1 MRCPMGMRF
10 SPILLL
16 CVACSISPTREAAQS
31 GDGGMETRASVVASE
46 SVVPKQTGHFYSHN
60 VSKPRERQRLELDE
74 FHVSIE
80 TSPGTIRTRIDAIIR
95 NPSKSQRQARIRVPI
110 PANAA
115 VTEAVLYVEGK
126 PMRGAFLEANRAE
139 KVYKSYTQRR
149 RDPLLAV
156 WDGPDGVDLQIFPVE
171 GKQTRRFQLEWVEPR
186 VEGETHQLPVLARG
200 TKAIHAQGDVVVDGI
215 VVKPHKGAIALHAAS
230 NSLISGRR
238 PGGAMGY
245 VLALGQRPS
254 ESALVIVA
262 ETSARMTLERRAQ
275 QRKKIEALLATL
287 PSTTSVSLLSAD
299 WLTKAIVVDMRPT
312 QAIAALPRLDEIIS
326 AGSFDVGHTFAEASE
341 LAKKVGAQ
349 SLVFFGEGQ
358 SGFRYDAYQTSTEAL
373 QSVGLALFAIS
384 SGAVS
389 PEIRLMTAKTNG
401 RVASGVNEELL
412 VLLRGHGVP
421 PEIAGVERWAV
432 LNGASSQPVW
442 AGRFLGGS
450 PDQSKVGATADLAA
464 LWARSQVNARGHVNE
479 SSVLTPTT
487 SILALESDTE
497 YTRWGIPVPVAI
509 ADDES
514 PRKGKIAVQSN
525 APEPKLARSQTID
538 RVRSAGILGINSQV
552 PGGQFARLSD
562 LDVYGGLLGQSPGG
576 MAGGWGYGVSG
587 VGAGG
592 GGTGWGTIG
601 AGNYGMIGQGSGRGY
616 VRGPRVAIGKA
627 TIRGGLDKSIVRRY
641 VRRKLAR
648 IRFCFETELI
658 VTPTLGGTIVV
669 DFQISPLGSVQVAKA
684 VGMGNRKVETCV
696 SSVIASIKFPNPKGA
711 GMVDVQYPFTF
722 SADNTAPS
730 EEPLALALAAYET
743 LDKRTRVHEISKQ
756 LGVDFKSEAMLAW
769 WILKEKVQANSMPFE
784 GVMLAAK
791 LLHAAGDTWNSRRVF
806 SQVSRGLW
814 GTTRGH
820 LRSMGFTADIQ
831 RLTAQQHYVG
841 QWR

>member
-1 MRCPMGMRF
+1 M
-10 SPILLL
+10 
-16 CVACSISPTREAAQS
+16 
-31 GDGGMETRASVVASE
+31 ASE

-186 VEGETHQLPVLARG
+186 LSGEKKYQLPVLARG

-215 VVKPHKGAIALHAAS
+215 VIKPHKGAIALHAAS

-245 VLALGQRPS
+245 VLAQGQRPS
-254 ESALVIVA
+254 ESAIVIVA
-262 ETSARMTLERRAQ
+262 ETSARMTLERRVQ
-275 QRKKIEALLATL
+275 QRKNIEALLAML

-299 WLTKAIVVDMRPT
+299 WLTKAIVVDMSPT
-312 QAIAALPRLDEIIS
+312 QAMAALPRLDEIIS
-326 AGSFDVGHTFAEASE
+326 AGSLDLGHTFAEASE

-358 SGFRYDAYQTSTEAL
+358 SGFRYDAFRTSSESL
-373 QSVGLALFAIS
+373 QSDGLALFAIS

-389 PEIRLMTAKTNG
+389 AGVRRMAAKTNG
-401 RVASGVNEELL
+401 RVASVVDPGLL
-412 VLLRGHGVP
+412 VLLRGYGAP

-432 LNGASSQPVW
+432 LNAASSQPVW
-442 AGRFLGGS
+442 AGRFVGGS
-450 PDQSKVGATADLAA
+450 PDQSKVGATADLTA
-464 LWARSQVNARGHVNE
+464 LWARSQVSVRGHVNE

-487 SILALESDTE
+487 SILALESDAE
-497 YTRWGIPVPVAI
+497 YTRWGIPVPAAI
-509 ADDES
+509 AGDES
-514 PRKGKIAVQSN
+514 PRKGKIAVQST
-525 APEPKLARSQTID
+525 APEPQLARNQAID
-538 RVRSAGILGINSQV
+538 RVRSAGILGVSSQS
-552 PGGQFARLSD
+552 PGAQFASLSD
-562 LDVYGGLLGQSPGG
+562 DDVYGGLLGQSPGE

-592 GGTGWGTIG
+592 GTGWGTIG
-601 AGNYGMIGQGSGRGY
+601 GGNYGMVGQGSRRGY

-791 LLHAAGDTWNSRRVF
+791 LLHAAGDTWNSRRVY
-806 SQVSRGLW
+806 SQVSRGLL
-814 GTTRGH
+814 GTTGEQ
-820 LRSMGFTADIQ
+820 LSSMGFTADIQ
-831 RLTAQQHYVG
+831 RLTALQQ
-841 QWR
+841 